1 MSAGAAIE
9 VRGLS
14 KKYGAKTAVDS
25 IDLTVERVRYS
36 HSLVQMELVKLQLL
50 KFLRVTAKQVVAMSE
65 F

>member
-14 KKYGAKTAVDS
+14 KKYGAKTAVDG
-25 IDLTVERVRYS
+25 IDLTVERGEIFA
-36 HSLVQMELVKLQLL
+36 LLGPNELVKLQLL
-50 KFLRVTAKQVVAMSE
+50 KFLRVTAKQVVGMSE